1 MPVFRSVF
9 MSALVPIT
17 LPSLGRQTVD
27 KISKIVA
34 AVNPIGNSTQPYF
47 SERVK

>member
-9 MSALVPIT
+9 MPALMPIM
-17 LPSLGRQTVD
+17 LPTFGRQTID
-27 KISKIVA
+27 KISKVVA